1 MIVAFFRRRAPTATV
16 RANASDVRGFF
27 EAPDVRCDSS
37 RAPVIACFLRWS
49 FTASTVRAS
58 AGEAFPLPSII
69 PFRWDFS
76 SAAVTASFFCC
87 RCTARAL
94 RASAAEARG
103 RAAESRVAAAL
114 EREGW
119 AILARRVRTEA
130 GELDLIAE
138 RQGLLAFVE
147 VKARPRLAE
156 AAEAVSPRQRA
167 RLMAAAEAWLA
178 ANPGRGAAGMR
189 FDVMLVGGD
198 GAVRRIAD
206 AFRLGD

>member
-1 MIVAFFRRRAPTATV
+1 MT
-16 RANASDVRGFF
+16 
-27 EAPDVRCDSS
+27 
-37 RAPVIACFLRWS
+37 
-49 FTASTVRAS
+49 
-58 AGEAFPLPSII
+58 GE
-69 PFRWDFS
+69 
-76 SAAVTASFFCC
+76 
-87 RCTARAL
+87 TARAL